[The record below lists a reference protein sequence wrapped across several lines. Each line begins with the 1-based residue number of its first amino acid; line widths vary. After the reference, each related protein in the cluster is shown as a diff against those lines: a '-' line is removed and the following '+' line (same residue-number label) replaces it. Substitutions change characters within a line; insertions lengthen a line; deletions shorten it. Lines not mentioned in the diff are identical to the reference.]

1 MNRVLKRPMFRIGG
15 SAGTGITSGLERKGY
30 KKGPTGDDRVRT
42 DAQRIF
48 DIGVGLRKDNLIKQ
62 GSMVPGSVPS
72 FLTGFGLNLLS
83 ATPRGNIFQ
92 TAATAAQQP
101 FQQFQQARLL
111 EQEKARARRDAALSS
126 SVASAVDLERERIE
140 ATAGTDYAK
149 KQEIDLLGKIYDN
162 KVGKIEEELSGLQP
176 NDPSRQSLE
185 AEVDKLRKQQQ
196 EEARSILTG
205 ATTTDEFLKDTVIA
219 AIKAGELTLEQAAA
233 LFPELKPLLDAQGEE
248 LKDGGRAGYQI
259 GGNVSEEVME
269 TAQDTGQVQDLTY
282 TELRS
287 RLPQSVDDSVVKLL
301 ANSKQALL
309 AFANIRDQQDV
320 DQFNQT
326 YGVDLNI
333 PQEG

>member
-1 MNRVLKRPMFRIGG
+1 MGG
-15 SAGTGITSGLERKGY
+15 STGTGITSGLDKPRQKYDEAG
-30 KKGPTGDDRVRT
+30 RVKQ

-126 SVASAVDLERERIE
+126 AVASAVDLERERIE

-149 KQEIDLLGKIYDN
+149 KQEIDLLSKIYDN
-162 KVGKIEEELSGLQP
+162 KVRKIEEELAGLQP

-185 AEVDKLRKQQQ
+185 AEVDKLR
-196 EEARSILTG
+196 EENKLEGLQLYINPDMCIDCG
-205 ATTTDEFLKDTVIA
+205 ACIPECPPDAIFETEDDCIDEEGNDESVRKNYEFFD
-219 AIKAGELTLEQAAA
+219 LEW
-233 LFPELKPLLDAQGEE
+233 
-248 LKDGGRAGYQI
+248 
-259 GGNVSEEVME
+259 
-269 TAQDTGQVQDLTY
+269 
-282 TELRS
+282 
-287 RLPQSVDDSVVKLL
+287 
-301 ANSKQALL
+301 
-309 AFANIRDQQDV
+309 
-320 DQFNQT
+320 
-326 YGVDLNI
+326 
-333 PQEG
+333 EG

>member
-15 SAGTGITSGLERKGY
+15 STGTGITSGLDKPRQKYDEG
-30 KKGPTGDDRVRT
+30 DRVKQ

-48 DIGVGLRKDNLIKQ
+48 DIGVDLRKDNLIRR
-62 GSMVPGSVPS
+62 GPMIPGSVPS

-126 SVASAVDLERERIE
+126 AVASAVDLERERIE

-149 KQEIDLLGKIYDN
+149 KQEIDLLSKIYDN
-162 KVGKIEEELSGLQP
+162 KVKKIEEELAGLQP

-196 EEARSILTG
+196 EEARSILSGT
-205 ATTTDEFLKDTVIA
+205 TTTDEFLKSTVLA
-219 AIKAGELTLEQAAA
+219 AIKGGELTLQEAAA
-233 LFPELKPLLDAQGEE
+233 LFPELKPLLEAQGA
-248 LKDGGRAGYQI
+248 KDGGRIGYQI

-287 RLPQSVDDSVVKLL
+287 RLPQSIDDSVVKLL

-326 YGVDLNI
+326 YGVNLTI

>member
-15 SAGTGITSGLERKGY
+15 SAGTGITSGLDKPRQKYNEAG
-30 KKGPTGDDRVRT
+30 RVKQ

-48 DIGVGLRKDNLIKQ
+48 DIGMDLRKDNLIRR
-62 GSMVPGSVPS
+62 GPMIPGSVPS
-72 FLTGFGLNLLS
+72 FLTSFGLNLVS

-126 SVASAVDLERERIE
+126 AVASAVDLERERIE

-162 KVGKIEEELSGLQP
+162 KIKKIEEELAGLQP

-185 AEVDKLRKQQQ
+185 AEVDKLREQQQ

-205 ATTTDEFLKDTVIA
+205 ATTTQEFLKDTVLA
-219 AIKAGELTLEQAAA
+219 AIKGGELTLQEAAA
-233 LFPELKPLLDAQGEE
+233 LFPELKPLLEAQGA
-248 LKDGGRAGYQI
+248 KDGGRIGYQI

-269 TAQDTGQVQDLTY
+269 TAQDTGQIQDLTY

-326 YGVDLNI
+326 YGVNLTI

>member
-15 SAGTGITSGLERKGY
+15 STGTGITSGLDKPRQKYDEAG
-30 KKGPTGDDRVRT
+30 RVKQ

-48 DIGVGLRKDNLIKQ
+48 DIGVDLRKDNLIRR
-62 GSMVPGSVPS
+62 GSMVPGSLPS

-126 SVASAVDLERERIE
+126 AVASAVDLERERIE

-149 KQEIDLLGKIYDN
+149 KQEIDLLNKIYEN
-162 KVGKIEEELSGLQP
+162 KVAKQEEQLKGLQP
-176 NDPSRQSLE
+176 NDPSRKSIQDEIDALR
-185 AEVDKLRKQQQ
+185 RKQQEQ
-196 EEARSILTG
+196 SISILTG
-205 ATTTDEFLKDTVIA
+205 ATTTDEFLKDIVLAGIKSGDITVETA
-219 AIKAGELTLEQAAA
+219 TA
-233 LFPELKPLLDAQGEE
+233 LFPELKPLVELMEAQGS
-248 LKDGGRAGYQI
+248 KDGGRIGYQI

-282 TELRS
+282 TELRA